1 MYKKPNM
8 ECEYTAEMLVELQR
22 CAEDPIY
29 FIQNYVKIQSQRDG
43 AVLFKPF
50 PYQIKMLRLFK
61 ENRFSMV
68 RCGRQMG
75 KTTVIAAYLLW
86 YACFKDDKNVL
97 VASNK
102 NTNAMDIMSRIIYA
116 YEELP
121 DWLKPGAK
129 YATKHSLEFDNGSA
143 IRSQATTASTGR
155 GSAVS
160 LLMLD
165 ELAFV
170 PRRIQDEMW
179 TSVAPTLSNGGSCI
193 ISSTPNGDQDL
204 FAKLWRVSEL
214 ELETDDL
221 AFKNLFVEWHEHP
234 DRDET
239 FRRSMIAKIGEL
251 KFRQEYACEFLSSD
265 SLLFNSILLQ
275 AMRSENPIAE
285 ELGFKFW
292 REFKTNTTYL
302 VGADIGTGSELDFS
316 VINVVDLETMEQVA
330 EFRSNTINTNQL
342 YSAIKWIMN
351 KIIND
356 TRENIGKIPDIY
368 WSFENN
374 GVGQAISALF
384 YNDEKAPEAILLST
398 NDKKPGFVTT
408 GKNKIVSCMQFKKA
422 VEGKVKPL
430 KIKSKFLIEEMKN
443 FVGNK
448 TSYAAKEGATDDSI
462 ASMLVIMQMLNKA
475 AEFND
480 SAHSMVYDYSD
491 TIENA
496 FEDDISDTDVPA
508 FVF

>member
-1 MYKKPNM
+1 MDIKKLKVLTP
-8 ECEYTAEMLVELQR
+8 
-22 CAEDPIY
+22 
-29 FIQNYVKIQSQRDG
+29 DG
-43 AVLFKPF
+43 YKPF
-50 PYQIKMLRLFK
+50 DGIRKQQKD
-61 ENRFSMV
+61 E
-68 RCGRQMG
+68 
-75 KTTVIAAYLLW
+75 YLLLNL
-86 YACFKDDKNVL
+86 CGN
-97 VASNK
+97 
-102 NTNAMDIMSRIIYA
+102 I
-116 YEELP
+116 
-121 DWLKPGAK
+121 LKC
-129 YATKHSLEFDNGSA
+129 
-143 IRSQATTASTGR
+143 STDH
-155 GSAVS
+155 
-160 LLMLD
+160 L
-165 ELAFV
+165 
-170 PRRIQDEMW
+170 IK
-179 TSVAPTLSNGGSCI
+179 TSIG
-193 ISSTPNGDQDL
+193 
-204 FAKLWRVSEL
+204 
-214 ELETDDL
+214 
-221 AFKNLFVEWHEHP
+221 FVEAKKINHKHRIKIANSFCKLTNIKLIKESIAVFDLLEVGDTHEYFTNGIVSHN
-234 DRDET
+234 
-239 FRRSMIAKIGEL
+239 
-251 KFRQEYACEFLSSD
+251 CEFLSSD